1 MHTRQHNT
9 EEPTWE
15 KMRQATGGLYVV
27 LSHLDDGLHLHM
39 QLLDGV
45 SVREISAARCATILV
60 YANIKHNLSF
70 QTASRRGAV

>member
-1 MHTRQHNT
+1 MQTRQHNT

-15 KMRQATGGLYVV
+15 KMRQATGGYRV

-45 SVREISAARCATILV
+45 REISAARCATILL
-60 YANIKHNLSF
+60 YANIKHNLSL